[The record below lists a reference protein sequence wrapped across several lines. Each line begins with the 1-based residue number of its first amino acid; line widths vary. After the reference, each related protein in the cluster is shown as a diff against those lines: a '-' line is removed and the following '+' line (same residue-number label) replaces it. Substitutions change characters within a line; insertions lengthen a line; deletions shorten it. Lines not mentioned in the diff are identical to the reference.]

1 MSLSIRRSIVI
12 CIIVCVCK
20 PRVPCLHRID
30 QTWKKASV
38 NNRLDEDRRDM
49 LWRFINL
56 LLPRG
61 VLLPFVTRGSGY
73 GLGILELLL
82 VVVVVVVVFLSVVVA
97 VVAVVVSV
105 AESLSSHTLTASE
118 ASRRPTM
125 WASIWAYSVYS

>member
-20 PRVPCLHRID
+20 PRVPSLHRID

-61 VLLPFVTRGSGY
+61 VRLPYVTRGSGY
-73 GLGILELLL
+73 CLDVLELLL
-82 VVVVVVVVFLSVVVA
+82 VVVVVVVFLSVFVEVVVA
-97 VVAVVVSV
+97 FVVAVVVV
-105 AESLSSHTLTASE
+105 VGESRSSHALMAS
-118 ASRRPTM
+118 
-125 WASIWAYSVYS
+125 